1 MILAIDIGNSN
12 VTIGCVDGEKV
23 LFEARVVTDRLKTSD
38 QYAVE
43 LKSMLDLYQVALPD
57 IDGAIVAS
65 VVPPISN
72 SFNSAVRKA
81 LGFRPMMVGP
91 GMKTGLNILCD
102 NPAQVGADLIA
113 AAVAALHLCEP
124 PMAVVDM
131 GTATT
136 ISVLNQNGA
145 FLGGSICPGVR
156 ISMEALTSGT
166 AQLPGVSLEQP
177 KHVIGRNTIESMQS
191 GLMVG
196 AAAMVDGLV
205 ERIEEELGT
214 PVKVIATGGIAR
226 FVIPMC
232 KREVLYDRDL
242 VLRGLAILYR
252 NNLKTHPEN

>member
-12 VTIGCVDGEKV
+12 VTIGCVDGDEV

-43 LKSMLDLYQVALPD
+43 LKGVLALYDVD
-57 IDGAIVAS
+57 RKSIDGAIVAS

-72 SFNSAVRKA
+72 SFNSAVRKV
-81 LGFRPMMVGP
+81 LGFRPIMVGP
-91 GMKTGLNILCD
+91 GMKTGLNILFD

-113 AAVAALHLCEP
+113 AAVAALRVCEP

-136 ISVLNQNGA
+136 VTVLNENGA
-145 FLGGSICPGVR
+145 FLGGCICPGVR

-177 KHVIGRNTIESMQS
+177 RHVIGRNTPESMQA

-205 ERIEEELGT
+205 DRIEEELGQK
-214 PVKVIATGGIAR
+214 VRVIATGGIAR

-232 KREVLYDRDL
+232 RREVIYDRDL
-242 VLRGLAILYR
+242 VLRGLAMLYR
-252 NNLKTHPEN
+252 NNLKHADG